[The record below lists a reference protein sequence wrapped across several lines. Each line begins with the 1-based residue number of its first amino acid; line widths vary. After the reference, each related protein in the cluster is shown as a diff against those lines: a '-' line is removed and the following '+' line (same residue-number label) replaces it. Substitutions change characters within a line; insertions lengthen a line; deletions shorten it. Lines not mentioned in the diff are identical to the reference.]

1 MVNTDENEF
10 MSEEQ
15 KVQYIQNKIVSK
27 IKELIKEQEGENSE
41 LLDEEMI

>member
-27 IKELIKEQEGENSE
+27 IKELIKE
-41 LLDEEMI
+41 